1 MAYRDQ
7 QELIRSVIK
16 FLRRRAQRALATT
29 HSMWRILRCGG
40 GQRRRASCRRKLR
53 RDARSWGSEHPG
65 QRQARHAPGTWARP
79 SGTACAGGS
88 VLGCGG
94 GEEKNFYAASPSG
107 RRSPRL
113 IARTSLQRQCLP
125 YGDIHFPLTAA
136 LVLSSRHRSRLTFDG
151 LLFFLTCVR
160 SRGRYAWSPLPAARL
175 SESAGSRVG
184 ALD

>member
-1 MAYRDQ
+1 MKLAYQDKKQ
-7 QELIRSVIK
+7 LIRSVVE
-16 FLRRRAQRALATT
+16 FLRRVAHFSLATNEIQ
-29 HSMWRILRCGG
+29 WRNLRCGG

-94 GEEKNFYAASPSG
+94 GEEQNFYAASPSG

-113 IARTSLQRQCLP
+113 IARPSLQRQCLP
-125 YGDIHFPLTAA
+125 YGDIHFPLTTA
-136 LVLSSRHRSRLTFDG
+136 LVLSSRHRR
-151 LLFFLTCVR
+151 R
-160 SRGRYAWSPLPAARL
+160 
-175 SESAGSRVG
+175 
-184 ALD
+184 